1 MISFIKL
8 ILVLLL
14 ISPAVTL
21 AQKSDGQKTISILDL
36 GKSSIAVNVA
46 QKIRDRFHSSTEFL
60 VADPDL
66 SRSAAQ
72 GTGYSGSLNMTLAE
86 ARDLGVAMATDF
98 YILGDAQTLRRSSSD
113 TPLYFESYCK
123 LFIVS
128 SRTGRLVYWTHER
141 ERSNSG
147 ETAEQKLLERLS
159 AEDVFHKVKIAIRR
173 AIEDEYQMRTNE
185 AANTQT
191 FEIAPDDDE
200 AAEQNGLRLP
210 RPFTR
215 YRPEYTEAAASA
227 EVEATIDLLVEIK
240 SDGEVAQIQ
249 VARWAGFGLEESA
262 IATVRK
268 LHFFPAQRDGK
279 AIPLRVL
286 LRYNFR
292 KPSS

>member
-1 MISFIKL
+1 MVSFIK
-8 ILVLLL
+8 IALVLLL
-14 ISPAVTL
+14 ISPTVIL
-21 AQKSDGQKTISILDL
+21 AQNSISQKTISILDL
-36 GKSSIAVNVA
+36 GKSSIALKAV
-46 QKIRDRFHSSTEFL
+46 QKIRDRFRSSTEFL

-66 SRSAAQ
+66 SRAAAQ
-72 GTGYSGSLNMTLAE
+72 GTGYSGSLNMTLTE

-98 YILGDAQTLRRSSSD
+98 YTLGDAQTLRRSSSD
-113 TPLYFESYCK
+113 TPVYFESYCK

-128 SRTGRLVYWTHER
+128 SRTGRLVYWAHER
-141 ERSNSG
+141 ERSNSA
-147 ETAEQKLLERLS
+147 EAAEQKLLERLS
-159 AEDVFHKVKIAIRR
+159 AEDVFYKIKISIRR
-173 AIEDEYQMRTNE
+173 AIEDEYQLRTTE
-185 AANTQT
+185 PANTQT
-191 FEIAPDDDE
+191 FEVAPDDE

-215 YRPEYTEAAASA
+215 YRPEYTEAAATA
-227 EVEATIDLLVEIK
+227 EVEATIDLLVDIK
-240 SDGEVAQIQ
+240 SDGEVAQVQ

>member
-1 MISFIKL
+1 MVSFIK
-8 ILVLLL
+8 IALVLLL
-14 ISPAVTL
+14 ISPTVTL
-21 AQKSDGQKTISILDL
+21 AQNSISQKTISILDL
-36 GKSSIAVNVA
+36 GKSSIASRVV

-66 SRSAAQ
+66 SRAAAQ
-72 GTGYSGSLNMTLAE
+72 GTGYSGSLNMTLTE
-86 ARDLGVAMATDF
+86 ARDLGIAMATDF
-98 YILGDAQTLRRSSSD
+98 YTLGDAQTLRRSSSD
-113 TPLYFESYCK
+113 TPVYFESYCK

-128 SRTGRLVYWTHER
+128 SRTGRLVYWAHER
-141 ERSNSG
+141 ERSNSA
-147 ETAEQKLLERLS
+147 ETAERKLLERLS
-159 AEDVFHKVKIAIRR
+159 TEDVFYKIKISIRR
-173 AIEDEYQMRTNE
+173 AIEDEYQLRTTE
-185 AANTQT
+185 PANTQT
-191 FEIAPDDDE
+191 FEVAPDEE

-215 YRPEYTEAAASA
+215 YRPEYTEAAATA
-227 EVEATIDLLVEIK
+227 EVEATIDLLVDIK
-240 SDGEVAQIQ
+240 SDGEVAQVQ

>member
-1 MISFIKL
+1 MVSFIK
-8 ILVLLL
+8 IAFVLLL
-14 ISPAVTL
+14 ISPTVTL
-21 AQKSDGQKTISILDL
+21 AQNSISQKTISILDL
-36 GKSSIAVNVA
+36 GKSSIASKAV
-46 QKIRDRFHSSTEFL
+46 QKIRDRFHSTTEFL

-66 SRSAAQ
+66 SRAAAQ
-72 GTGYSGSLNMTLAE
+72 GSGYAGSLNMTLTE

-98 YILGDAQTLRRSSSD
+98 YTLGDAQTLRRSSSD
-113 TPLYFESYCK
+113 TPVYFESYCK

-128 SRTGRLVYWTHER
+128 SRTGRLVYWAHER
-141 ERSNSG
+141 ERSNSA

-159 AEDVFHKVKIAIRR
+159 AEDVFYKIKISIRR
-173 AIEDEYQMRTNE
+173 AIEDEHQLRTSE
-185 AANTQT
+185 PANTQT
-191 FEIAPDDDE
+191 FEVAPDDE

-227 EVEATIDLLVEIK
+227 EVEATIDLLVDIK
-240 SDGEVAQIQ
+240 SDGEVAQVQ